1 MRLKLSLI
9 AVLALPLTMNALTI
23 EQMVQ
28 ETIDTNPSLQQS
40 ISNYKAILYDL
51 DRAEGGYLP
60 TLNLTGGIGPEHTDK
75 RFYENDL
82 TRQEVA
88 LVATENLFE
97 GFKTKYDIKE
107 QKARIEGAR
116 QSVLQEANRLALRAT
131 EVYLKVVEH
140 RDTLELQKENIKTH
154 ERIYSMINE
163 KVDAGLGRR
172 SDVEQTKGRLS
183 LAYANYISEM
193 NNYQDAIANFER
205 VYGKS
210 VPSSELVRPET
221 PGLPST
227 NLETLTTL
235 ALQYH
240 PSLLL
245 ENADVKTREAK
256 YSKDK
261 SAFYPKVDAQLSG
274 ELKDDISG
282 IEGKDNN
289 YQGMLRLYYNL
300 YNGGR
305 DEANRLQNLQYVTS
319 QQQSKNE
326 QIRAVKEQLR
336 LAWTTNQIVTRQ
348 LNCLKQHKVLTKV
361 AANSYAKEYQL
372 GRRSLLDLLNVEL
385 ENNSARQEI
394 VKATSSLNFASYRIL
409 DAMGLLNYALDTD
422 VAEQVSAEYPTD
434 LEMASHGVEAIS
446 YAANEQFEIDMD
458 NLCVEVPATVATQEA
473 VSTDEVITP
482 TEAMLLS
489 TAASGKAEVIQNI
502 NFHYKSVDV
511 TDDTKQFLNDVAEF
525 MKKHPEAT
533 LDILAHTDD
542 IGPKAYNVKLSNR
555 RATSVKD
562 TLVEFG
568 IDPNRITA
576 IGKGELYPI
585 ADNGSDLGRAQN
597 RRVEFVVHTPE

>member
-1 MRLKLSLI
+1 
-9 AVLALPLTMNALTI
+9 
-23 EQMVQ
+23 
-28 ETIDTNPSLQQS
+28 
-40 ISNYKAILYDL
+40 
-51 DRAEGGYLP
+51 
-60 TLNLTGGIGPEHTDK
+60 
-75 RFYENDL
+75 
-82 TRQEVA
+82 
-88 LVATENLFE
+88 
-97 GFKTKYDIKE
+97 
-107 QKARIEGAR
+107 
-116 QSVLQEANRLALRAT
+116 
-131 EVYLKVVEH
+131 
-140 RDTLELQKENIKTH
+140 
-154 ERIYSMINE
+154 
-163 KVDAGLGRR
+163 
-172 SDVEQTKGRLS
+172 
-183 LAYANYISEM
+183 
-193 NNYQDAIANFER
+193 
-205 VYGKS
+205 
-210 VPSSELVRPET
+210 
-221 PGLPST
+221 LPST

-385 ENNSARQEI
+385 ENNSARQEM

>member
-1 MRLKLSLI
+1 MRLRLSLI
-9 AVLALPLTMNALTI
+9 AILALPFTMNALTI

-28 ETIDTNPSLQQS
+28 ETIDTNPSLQQT

-75 RFYENDL
+75 RLYENDL
-82 TRQEVA
+82 TRQEIG

-107 QKARIEGAR
+107 QEARIEGAR

-205 VYGKS
+205 IYGKS
-210 VPSSELVRPET
+210 VPSDELVRPKT

-227 NLETLTTL
+227 EINELTTL

-245 ENADVKTREAK
+245 EQADIETREAK

-261 SAFYPKVDAQLSG
+261 SEFYPKVDAQLSG
-274 ELKDDISG
+274 ELKDNISG

-319 QQQSKNE
+319 QQQSRNE
-326 QIRAVKEQLR
+326 QIRAVKEQLN

-348 LNCLKQHKVLTKV
+348 INCLKQHKMMTKV

-385 ENNSARQEI
+385 ENNSARQEM
-394 VKATSSLNFASYRIL
+394 VKATSTLNFASYRIL
-409 DAMGLLNYALDTD
+409 DAMGLLNYALGTD

-434 LEMASHGVEAIS
+434 LNMTSYGVAPIT
-446 YAANEQFEIDMD
+446 YAANETFEIDMD
-458 NLCVEVPATVATQEA
+458 NLCVEVPAKVVVQEEPK
-473 VSTDEVITP
+473 EVVTP

-489 TAASGKAEVIQNI
+489 TAATGKAQVIQNI

-511 TDDTKQFLNDVAEF
+511 TDDTKQFLNDVADF

-533 LDILAHTDD
+533 LDILAHTDS

-576 IGKGELYPI
+576 IGKGELFPI
-585 ADNGSDLGRAQN
+585 ADNSDDLGRAQN